1 MSSFSLGSALR
12 QYRQVNTEI
21 GVATASPHRLIQML
35 FEGALERLA
44 SAKGHLQ
51 RNEIAS
57 KGEQIGKAINI
68 IGGLHDSLN
77 LEAGGEL
84 ARNLDV
90 LYDYM
95 QRRLLQANQKSDP
108 AVLDEV
114 AGLLRELKAGWDA
127 IAS

>member
-1 MSSFSLGSALR
+1 
-12 QYRQVNTEI
+12 
-21 GVATASPHRLIQML
+21 ML